1 MVPAL
6 TNLPDGCV
14 FAPRCAHA
22 EDRCRARLSRLT
34 RRSGRGHWAACWRS
48 AELFGDRNG

>member
-6 TNLPDGCV
+6 TNLPEGCV

-22 EDRCRARLSRLT
+22 EDRCRRAYPDYEEKAAAALGGLLAF
-34 RRSGRGHWAACWRS
+34 RRTVR
-48 AELFGDRNG
+48 

>member
-6 TNLPDGCV
+6 TDLPEGCV

-22 EDRCRARLSRLT
+22 EERCRAAYPPYEEKRPR
-34 RRSGRGHWAACWRS
+34 HWAACWRS
-48 AELFGDRNG
+48 AELFGGRHG

>member
-6 TNLPDGCV
+6 TDLPEGCV

-22 EDRCRARLSRLT
+22 QDRCRQAYPAL
-34 RRSGRGHWAACWRS
+34 RGETAAALGGVLAFR
-48 AELFGDRNG
+48 